1 MMASS
6 EKKYEN
12 LSSGSCYDCL
22 DVVLRRLSLTSLE
35 IIYLMGKSF
44 LRFVRNCKTDI
55 DFRKGLC
62 KQ

>member
-6 EKKYEN
+6 KKKYEN
-12 LSSGSCYDCL
+12 LSSGSYY
-22 DVVLRRLSLTSLE
+22 VVLRRLSLTSLE

>member
-6 EKKYEN
+6 KKKYEN

-22 DVVLRRLSLTSLE
+22 DVVLQLS
-35 IIYLMGKSF
+35 YLMGKSF

-55 DFRKGLC
+55 EFRKDFVNNRGVQPVTL
-62 KQ
+62 